1 MRRRVGDRVRVARR
15 FGSLWEVSA
24 ACPGG
29 WRPIGYVRDW
39 PAAMTL
45 ARSYAAGRWTP

>member
-1 MRRRVGDRVRVARR
+1 MSRRVGNRVRVARR
-15 FGSLWEVSA
+15 DPLWEVSA

-45 ARSYAAGRWTP
+45 ARAYAAGRWTP